1 MLRTLTLSALALC
14 AGTAASHAT
23 DIEFWYGNTGTGE
36 KAIQDSCAAF
46 NASQSEDHITCVGQG
61 SYETGMQKAIAAY
74 RSHNAPVLIQ
84 FYDAGTLD
92 LLLSG
97 AVEPVED
104 LDPKADW
111 KSYIK
116 GARTFYET
124 SKGELYAQPYN
135 GSTLIFY
142 GNRDM
147 LAKAG
152 IDKLPETYEELVAD
166 ATALKNAGVAC
177 PFVTDGHPWRVL
189 EQFAARHDVPVAS
202 EHNGYDGLDAEYE
215 INTGLIARHMQNL
228 KDWHDQGLIK
238 LADDTRAGKYDVA
251 FNTGE
256 CAMMEGSTGSY
267 AAAYGALGDKV
278 EIDLAPMYKG
288 YERHNTM
295 IGGASIW
302 VMKGHDAAQE
312 KAARAFLE
320 FVRHADQQIAM
331 TRTTGYLPMTQSGL
345 DAIKTQG
352 LLENPQFATAA
363 LGIESL
369 NEPAGENSRG
379 IRLGFYTQ
387 FRTIFMEETQKA
399 FTGKETMQAALDSA
413 QSRGNELLRRFQQTY
428 AGAKLP

>member
-1 MLRTLTLSALALC
+1 
-14 AGTAASHAT
+14 
-23 DIEFWYGNTGTGE
+23 
-36 KAIQDSCAAF
+36 
-46 NASQSEDHITCVGQG
+46 
-61 SYETGMQKAIAAY
+61 
-74 RSHNAPVLIQ
+74 
-84 FYDAGTLD
+84 
-92 LLLSG
+92 
-97 AVEPVED
+97 VED

-302 VMKGHDAAQE
+302 VMKGHDVAQE